1 MADFSIERGRVS
13 DYEEMIDFV
22 DMVFLSRFTET
33 VPSLYD
39 GHPETAEHHY
49 LLREGGQLRALLISW
64 PVTLHLGRET
74 LSTRCIGSVSVHPRA
89 RGKGY
94 MRALMARAIAD
105 AREDGT
111 DLLFLGG
118 QRQRYGYYGFE
129 EAGIR
134 FEFGFGPGE
143 ARRLPGRRGIA
154 AVPLTEDLIGA
165 AQALYERQPIHA
177 GRTDFLRNLRNE
189 FGRPGA
195 LVRGDEF
202 VGYFA
207 EDGTRVREFYVC
219 NPDDVLAAALC
230 VVDHVG
236 KDLFFRLPPDQRAAA
251 RILSAACDRSALRA
265 QGLFLVLHHGRT
277 AKAAL
282 SLAAELGYAGDGR
295 LVCDVQD
302 GERFVLEVRDGT
314 VSLRPAQGERADLSL
329 PGREM
334 TRALFSPLG
343 RLLAGASVPGW
354 LPLPL
359 CVPMQDEV

>member
-1 MADFSIERGRVS
+1 MADFSIERGRKS
-13 DYEEMIDFV
+13 EYDEMIDFA
-22 DMVFLSRFTET
+22 DTVFLARFTET

-49 LLREGGQLRALLISW
+49 LLRENGRLRAMLISW

-74 LSTRCIGSVSVHPRA
+74 LSTRCIGTVSVHPKA

-105 AREDGT
+105 AKADGT

-129 EAGIR
+129 ECGMR
-134 FEFGFGPGE
+134 FELGFGPGE
-143 ARRLPGRRGIA
+143 ARRLPERRGIA
-154 AVPLTEDLIGA
+154 AVPLTEALIA
-165 AQALYERQPIHA
+165 PAQALYEQQPIHA
-177 GRTDFLRNLRNE
+177 GRTDFLGNLRNE

-195 LVRGDEF
+195 LLRGDEF
-202 VGYFA
+202 VGYFS
-207 EDGTRVREFYVC
+207 EDGVRVREFYVRS
-219 NPDDVLAAALC
+219 PGDALAAALC
-230 VVDHVG
+230 VVDSVG
-236 KDLFFRLPPDQRAAA
+236 KDLLFRLPPDQRDTA
-251 RILSAACDRSALRA
+251 RILSAACDKSSLRA
-265 QGLFLVLHHGRT
+265 QGMYLILHHSRA

-282 SLAAELGYAGDGR
+282 SLAADLGYVEDGR
-295 LVCDVQD
+295 IVCAVEG
-302 GERFVLEVRDGT
+302 GERFALEVRGGA
-314 VSLRPAQGERADLSL
+314 VSVYPTEDTPHLSL

-343 RLLAGASVPGW
+343 SLLAGAPMPGW